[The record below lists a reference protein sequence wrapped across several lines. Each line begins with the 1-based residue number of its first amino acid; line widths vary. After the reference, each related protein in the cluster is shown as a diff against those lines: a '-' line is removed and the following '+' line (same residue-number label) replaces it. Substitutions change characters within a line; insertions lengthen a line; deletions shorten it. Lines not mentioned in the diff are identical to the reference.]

1 MLVQNHYDIL
11 SHEGNTWTVL
21 LREDCPVYAG
31 HFPGEPIS
39 PGVCNIRLL
48 QELAGANRIL
58 SIKTC
63 RMTRII
69 RPGETLEATINREG
83 NHLVAS
89 LGDALTLDAEVE

>member
-1 MLVQNHYDIL
+1 MLVPNHYDIL
-11 SHEGNTWTVL
+11 AHEGDQWTVL

-48 QELAGANRIL
+48 QELAGASRITR
-58 SIKTC
+58 IKTC

-69 RPGETLEATINREG
+69 RPGETLVATVQRDGNR
-83 NHLVAS
+83 LVAS